1 MILRQQI
8 SSIGSIFKPHG
19 IKGEL
24 SASIDADID
33 LDELQ
38 CVVLDIDG
46 IFVPFFIEEWRSRGS
61 ERVLIK
67 FDGVDSESAAA
78 SFANKEIF
86 AITEQLPIADDD
98 DDDERLYY
106 DDIIG
111 FTIYDGD
118 TEVGQVSL
126 VDDSTANVLM
136 HVNTASGSTVL
147 LPLSAD
153 LINDVDADNKILKMN
168 LPDGLID
175 LN

>member
-8 SSIGSIFKPHG
+8 TSIGSIFKPHG

-46 IFVPFFIEEWRSRGS
+46 IFVPFFIDEWRSRGS
-61 ERVLIK
+61 ESVLIK

-78 SFANKEIF
+78 SFANKELF

-106 DDIIG
+106 DDIVG

-118 TEVGQVSL
+118 TEVGQVSM

-136 HVNTASGSTVL
+136 HVITASGSTVL

>member
-8 SSIGSIFKPHG
+8 TSIGSIFKPHG

-46 IFVPFFIEEWRSRGS
+46 IFVPFFIEEWRSRGIES
-61 ERVLIK
+61 VLIK

-78 SFANKEIF
+78 SFANKELF

-106 DDIIG
+106 DDIVG

-118 TEVGQVSL
+118 TEVGQVSM

-136 HVNTASGSTVL
+136 HVITASGSTVL

-168 LPDGLID
+168 LPDGLLD

>member
-8 SSIGSIFKPHG
+8 TSIGSIFKPHG
-19 IKGEL
+19 IKGEM

-61 ERVLIK
+61 ESVLIK

-78 SFANKEIF
+78 SFANKELF

-98 DDDERLYY
+98 DDERLYY
-106 DDIIG
+106 DDIVG
-111 FTIYDGD
+111 FIIYDGD
-118 TEVGQVSL
+118 TEVGQVSM

-136 HVNTASGSTVL
+136 HVITASGSTL
-147 LPLSAD
+147 LLTLSAD
-153 LINDVDADNKILKMN
+153 LINDVYADNKILKMN

>member
-78 SFANKEIF
+78 SFANKELF
-86 AITEQLPIADDD
+86 AITEQLPIADD

>member
-8 SSIGSIFKPHG
+8 TSIGSIFKPHG

-46 IFVPFFIEEWRSRGS
+46 IFVPFFIEEWRSRGIES
-61 ERVLIK
+61 VLIK

-78 SFANKEIF
+78 SFANKELF

-106 DDIIG
+106 DDIVG

-118 TEVGQVSL
+118 TEVGQVSM

-136 HVNTASGSTVL
+136 HVITASGSTVL